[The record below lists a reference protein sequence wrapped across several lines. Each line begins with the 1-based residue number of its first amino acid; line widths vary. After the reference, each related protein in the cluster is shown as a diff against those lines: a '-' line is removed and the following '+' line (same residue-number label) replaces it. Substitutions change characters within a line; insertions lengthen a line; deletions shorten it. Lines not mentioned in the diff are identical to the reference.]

1 MDRNLINSTTCDENI
16 INDNTIP
23 LSFKDQETQEPCK
36 PYISIVIP
44 VYNEEKNIETV
55 LKRIPNHQ
63 KYEIIVVDDGS
74 TDKTVKVVQSIKDNR
89 IKLLKHDKNRGY
101 GAAILSGVK
110 VSKGDIIITMDSDGQ
125 HCPEEIPLLIE
136 PITNNEA
143 DVVIGSRYL
152 GNCKYKV
159 PFYTKL
165 GEKFINLCFW
175 ILYRKKVLNNQSG
188 FRAFSKKARFIFQYT
203 IYNKFAFC
211 TEILFKAAH
220 YNLKIIEKGITVNP
234 RKYGSS
240 YINLIKILISI
251 SVCILIYGV
260 KKTLTLIFK

>member
-1 MDRNLINSTTCDENI
+1 MDRNLIISTTCDENI
-16 INDNTIP
+16 INDNRIP
-23 LSFKDQETQEPCK
+23 ISFNDQETQEPCK
-36 PYISIVIP
+36 PYISIIIP
-44 VYNEEKNIETV
+44 VYNEEKNIKSV
-55 LKRIPNHQ
+55 LERIPNHQ

-74 TDKTVKVVQSIKDNR
+74 TDKTVKVVQSIKDSR

-165 GEKFINLCFW
+165 GEKFINFCFW
-175 ILYRKKVLNNQSG
+175 ILYHKKILNNQSG
-188 FRAFSKKARFIFQYT
+188 FRAFNKKARYVFQYT

-211 TEILFKAAH
+211 TEVLFKAACH
-220 YNLKIIEKGITVNP
+220 NLKIIEKGITVNP
-234 RKYGSS
+234 RKFGSS
-240 YINLIKILISI
+240 YINLIKISFSI
-251 SVCILIYGV
+251 AICILIFGIKRILLI
-260 KKTLTLIFK
+260 KK